1 MSLQD
6 ATDAKCQD
14 ITAEQYQEGE
24 DMPEDSSQDA
34 LPEKISG
41 VMWMRTCG
49 QTQKTGQIRLLFLL
63 LFFCG
68 FFCLYSHIINDR
80 YIAYFLVFLHLL
92 FL

>member
-6 ATDAKCQD
+6 AMDAECQD

-24 DMPEDSSQDA
+24 GIPKHSSQDA

-49 QTQKTGQIRLLFLL
+49 QTQRTGQIRLHLFIYFYSSL
-63 LFFCG
+63 G
-68 FFCLYSHIINDR
+68 FSVCIFT
-80 YIAYFLVFLHLL
+80 
-92 FL
+92 